1 MLACLVSVIVN
12 VAVDVIVV
20 VVVAVAA
27 AVVVDSLLS
36 FELNMLTVLVVDLD
50 LGCCLAGVLQDGSG
64 GHRLGDRG
72 LHPGSGYRSRTGGPR
87 VRIDVHRDGCG
98 ETLLLLRSGG
108 PLKIVVRLTRT
119 CPT

>member
-20 VVVAVAA
+20 DVVAV

-36 FELNMLTVLVVDLD
+36 FELNMLTVLVVDLG
-50 LGCCLAGVLQDGSG
+50 LGWCLAGVLQDGRG
-64 GHRLGDRG
+64 GHRLGDGG

-87 VRIDVHRDGCG
+87 VRIDVHRDGCR

>member
-1 MLACLVSVIVN
+1 MTCLVSVV
-12 VAVDVIVV
+12 VDVDVAIGIVAIVGIIVV
-20 VVVAVAA
+20 E
-27 AVVVDSLLS
+27 SLLS
-36 FELNMLTVLVVDLD
+36 SELDMLTVLVLVVDLGRD
-50 LGCCLAGVLQDGSG
+50 LGWDLHGVLQDGNG

-87 VRIDVHRDGCG
+87 VRIDVHRDGCR